1 MGKLGGLALIAALA
15 LAGCAAQTSP
25 EASAPAGPLSG
36 VAPLVAAPIPA
47 QDAPAVASPTL
58 SVADGTAL
66 FFKSAKYRWVGQPP
80 ADDVLLAAGK
90 LACQQ
95 MLSGTDVTAVK
106 VVEPGAGEDQSLA
119 IAVAAQDGLCPETI
133 PKPQP

>member
-1 MGKLGGLALIAALA
+1 MGKLGGLVLIGALA
-15 LAGCAAQTSP
+15 LTGCAAQTSP
-25 EASAPAGPLSG
+25 SAERPAPSA
-36 VAPLVAAPIPA
+36 VIAPLVGAAPIPA
-47 QDAPAVASPTL
+47 QDAPAVASPTP
-58 SVADGTAL
+58 SAVDGTAL
-66 FFKSAKYRWVGQPP
+66 FFKSAKYRWIGQPP
-80 ADDVLLAAGK
+80 ADDVLLGAGK

-106 VVEPGAGEDQSLA
+106 VIEPGAGADQSLA